1 MYLHHNDLGCIS
13 RCPTGCC
20 VHLYFGNVAL
30 CLKRAELSAW
40 RKAVAALY
48 EQHAGQL
55 PDPSARCLTLPGPV
69 PCQTFVFTL
78 EEVFLLHD
86 LLMAA
91 SLLLEA
97 QALLTPATN
106 ESTE

>member
-13 RCPTGCC
+13 RCPSGCC

-30 CLKRAELSAW
+30 CLKRNELLSW
-40 RKAVAALY
+40 RTAVSDLY
-48 EQHAGQL
+48 EHHAGLL
-55 PDPSARCLTLPGPV
+55 PDPEARCLTLPGPV
-69 PCQTFVFTL
+69 PYQTFVFTL

-91 SLLLEA
+91 ALLLEA
-97 QALLTPATN
+97 QALLAPMA
-106 ESTE
+106 E